1 MKEPVWLPSKS
12 VIAVHQ
18 MLIAEHGGIA
28 HIRDNNLL
36 ESALSWPRNLF
47 SYGDEASHHDLAAAY
62 AFGLARNHPFVDGN
76 KRIAFT
82 AIAMFLEINGYSFEP
97 EKMDALQTI
106 LKLAAGDIGE
116 EALARWIGRNSK
128 KSGNP

>member
-1 MKEPVWLPSKS
+1 MKEPTWLPSKS
-12 VIAVHQ
+12 VVAVHQ
-18 MLIAEHGGIA
+18 ILIAEHGGIA

-36 ESALSWPRNLF
+36 ESALSRPRNLLA
-47 SYGDEASHHDLAAAY
+47 YGDEVSCHDLAAAY

-106 LKLAAGDIGE
+106 RRLAAGDMEE
-116 EALARWIGRNSK
+116 EALARWIGKNSDK
-128 KSGNP
+128 I